1 MTTKELSRR
10 IFQEIYTMG
19 RLELIEETHDEHCRL
34 RDPSFD
40 HIIEGPETIRGYVQ
54 ALRTGFP
61 DFKIEVERQIAEDD
75 LVASQIICHG
85 THDGPFM
92 GLQPTH
98 NPGHTRCTVVQRF
111 RNDKVIEADVVW
123 DLLGFLNQL
132 EVKPAQTLWENL
144 MAVARGERKV
154 EA

>member
-1 MTTKELSRR
+1 MTKKELSRR
-10 IFQEIYTMG
+10 IFDEIYTKG
-19 RLELIEETHDEHCRL
+19 RLDLIDETHDEHCKL

-40 HIIEGPETIRGYVQ
+40 HIIEGPETIRGYVT

-61 DFKIEVERQIAEDD
+61 DFKIDVERQIVEGD

-92 GLQPTH
+92 GLEPTH
-98 NPGHTRCTVVQRF
+98 NMGHTRCTVVQRF
-111 RNDKVIEADVVW
+111 RDDKIVEAEVVW

-144 MAVARGERKV
+144 MAASRGERKV
-154 EA
+154 KA